1 MSEKIIF
8 KPRHE
13 FEHKLNLADFIEL
26 CESYPH
32 LPPMKSTQDE
42 YNYDSAYWTG
52 VVNFTKLGVNARK
65 RGKEFELDDSIMPF
79 AKAYFTYQQSHAPT
93 KIKNESKALRVIEQ
107 AMLRA
112 HGTVDITRVNPAIL
126 DNAAQLARENYAPQ
140 AAYHCGVELEV
151 MSRFL
156 CENRIIKKFT
166 WKNPVKRG
174 EDVLEKVGEKGKLYR
189 EKKLP
194 NNDALVAI
202 AEIFSLGEDN
212 LSSRDIFTTAC
223 IALLMAAPARGSE
236 LFYLKADCIEVAKD
250 QKGKEQLGLRWF
262 SGKGYGFEVEW
273 VPECMW
279 DVVKEAVE
287 RLRNLS
293 ADARAFAKSVEE
305 NANFLPCPTGVSL
318 NDKLT
323 REQVSFALGLELDL
337 FEEYVELQGEIVV
350 KTGLQTKKGQ
360 TLSNQLLKKYGI
372 DRKHYKVT
380 MVELNAIVR
389 EKLKENG
396 FPQIAFKTGNGIK
409 IKWSDAL
416 FSQMNNAFHSMKRS
430 STTELWMPSIGTI
443 NEDLSSTKKKTKDG
457 NGMANQPSLFERH
470 DYRTMKVL
478 SHQLRHLLNTMAKL
492 GGMSD
497 TLLTRWSGRADPKQ
511 TRVYNHQTPEQL
523 NTKLR
528 IITKQDN
535 IHSSLGI
542 AELIIFTP
550 ETLQEINADA
560 NITAHVTEFGV
571 CIHSYVLNPCEKHRD
586 CVNCEEQVCEK
597 GDDEKLKRLKDKLK
611 HEEILLTGDQQAVSN
626 GLVNS
631 EVFLNKRLTTIERC
645 KALIEKL
652 EDDSIPNGSLIKL
665 AIDKVS
671 RLDKALDINGKK
683 RLPKL
688 EEPGNDKKIKPGTS
702 EQMRVRPK
710 ALDKMKEL
718 RGIKRG

>member
-1 MSEKIIF
+1 MSELINF

-13 FEHKLNLADFIEL
+13 FEHKQNLADFIKL

-32 LPPMKSTQDE
+32 LPPMKNSQE
-42 YNYDSAYWTG
+42 KYNYDSAYWTG

-65 RGKEFELDDSIMPF
+65 RGKEFELDESIMPF
-79 AKAYFTYQQSHAPT
+79 AKAYFTFQQSHAPT
-93 KIKNESKALRVIEQ
+93 KPKNESKALRVIEL

-112 HGTVDITRVNPAIL
+112 HGTVDITQVNSAIL

-156 CENRIIKKFT
+156 CEKKIVKNFT

-174 EDVLEKVGEKGKLYR
+174 EDTIEKVGEKGKQYR
-189 EKKLP
+189 DKKLP
-194 NNDALVAI
+194 NDDALVAI
-202 AEIFSLGEDN
+202 AEIFSLGEVN
-212 LSSRDIFTTAC
+212 LSPRDIFTTSC

-236 LFYLKADCIEVAKD
+236 LFYLNADCIEVAKD
-250 QKGKEQLGLRWF
+250 AKGKDQLGLRWF
-262 SGKGYGFEVEW
+262 SGKGYGYEVEW

-279 DVVKEAVE
+279 DVVKEAVA

-293 ADARAFAKSVEE
+293 AEARAFAKLVEE
-305 NANFLPCPTGVSL
+305 KINFLPCPTGVTL
-318 NDKLT
+318 NEKLT
-323 REQVSFALGLELDL
+323 REQVSSALGLDVSL
-337 FEEYVELQGEIVV
+337 FEEYVEVNGDTVV
-350 KTGLQTKKGQ
+350 KKGLQTKKGQ

-372 DRKHYKVT
+372 ARRHHEVT
-380 MVELNAIVR
+380 MVELNEIVR
-389 EKLKENG
+389 EKIKEG
-396 FPQIAFKTGNGIK
+396 SFPYISFKTGDDIK

-416 FSQMNNAFHSMKRS
+416 FSQMSNAFHSIKS
-430 STTELWMPSIGTI
+430 PSTTELWMPSIGTI
-443 NEDLSSTKKKTKDG
+443 NEDLSTTKKKAKDG
-457 NGMANQPSLFERH
+457 VSMTNQLSLFERH
-470 DYRTMKVL
+470 NYLSMKLL

-523 NTKLR
+523 NKKIR
-528 IITKQDN
+528 EITKSDDHYSN
-535 IHSSLGI
+535 LGI
-542 AELIIFTP
+542 SELVFVTP

-597 GDDEKLKRLKDKLK
+597 GDDEKLKRLKEKLK
-611 HEEILLTGDQQAVSN
+611 YEETLLTGDQQAATN
-626 GLVNS
+626 GLVNA
-631 EVFLNKRLTTIERC
+631 EAFLNKRLLTIERC

-652 EDDSIPNGSLIKL
+652 EDNSIPNGALIKL

-671 RLDKALDINGKK
+671 RLDKALDINGKN

-688 EEPGNDKKIKPGTS
+688 DVSRDRISQSGTP
-702 EQMRVRPK
+702 EQMRTRPK
-710 ALDKMKEL
+710 SLDKLKAFGGM
-718 RGIKRG
+718 KRG

>member
-1 MSEKIIF
+1 MSELINF

-13 FEHKLNLADFIEL
+13 FEHKKNLADFIEL

-32 LPPMKSTQDE
+32 LPPIRDSQDK
-42 YNYDSAYWTG
+42 YYYDSAYWTG

-65 RGKEFELDDSIMPF
+65 RGKEFELDESIMPF
-79 AKAYFTYQQSHAPT
+79 AKAYFTFQQSHAPT
-93 KIKNESKALRVIEQ
+93 KSKNESKALRVIEL

-112 HGTVDITRVNPAIL
+112 HGTVDITQVNSAIL
-126 DNAAQLARENYAPQ
+126 DNAAQLAREYYAPQ

-156 CENRIIKKFT
+156 CEKKIVKNFT

-174 EDVLEKVGEKGKLYR
+174 EDTIDKVGEKGKQYR
-189 EKKLP
+189 DKKLP
-194 NNDALVAI
+194 NDDALVAI
-202 AEIFSLGEDN
+202 AEIFSLGEVN
-212 LSSRDIFTTAC
+212 LSPRDIFTTSC

-250 QKGKEQLGLRWF
+250 AKGKDQLGLRWF
-262 SGKGYGFEVEW
+262 SGKGYGYEVEW

-279 DVVKEAVE
+279 DVVKEAVA

-293 ADARAFAKSVEE
+293 ADARSFAKLVEE
-305 NANFLPCPTGVSL
+305 KINFLPCPTGVAL
-318 NDKLT
+318 NEKLT
-323 REQVSFALGLELDL
+323 REQVSSALGLDISL
-337 FEEYVELQGEIVV
+337 FEEYVEVNGDTVV
-350 KTGLQTKKGQ
+350 KKGLQTKKGQ

-372 DRKHYKVT
+372 ARRHHEVT
-380 MVELNAIVR
+380 MVELNEIVR
-389 EKLKENG
+389 KKIKEG
-396 FPQIAFKTGNGIK
+396 SFPYISFKTGDDIK

-416 FSQMNNAFHSMKRS
+416 FSQMSNAFHSIKS
-430 STTELWMPSIGTI
+430 PSTTELWMPSISTI
-443 NEDLSSTKKKTKDG
+443 NEDLSTTKKKAKDG
-457 NGMANQPSLFERH
+457 ISMTNQKSLFERH
-470 DYRTMKVL
+470 NYLSMKLL

-523 NTKLR
+523 NKKIR
-528 IITKQDN
+528 EITKSDDHYSN
-535 IHSSLGI
+535 LGI
-542 AELIIFTP
+542 SELVVVTP

-597 GDDEKLKRLKDKLK
+597 GDDEKLKRLKEKLK
-611 HEEILLTGDQQAVSN
+611 YEEALLTGDQQAATN
-626 GLVNS
+626 GLVNA
-631 EVFLNKRLTTIERC
+631 EAFLNKRLLTIERC

-652 EDDSIPNGSLIKL
+652 EDNSIPNGALIKL

-671 RLDKALDINGKK
+671 RLDKALDINGKN

-688 EEPGNDKKIKPGTS
+688 DVSRDRISQSGTP
-702 EQMRVRPK
+702 EQMRTRPK
-710 ALDKMKEL
+710 SLDKLKAFGGM
-718 RGIKRG
+718 KRG